1 MRIHWETTSIA
12 TRSNERNF
20 SVSRR
25 STPRVAVLD
34 KFGARCAVLYDAV
47 RCSTVRYGEHEY
59 SVKAASA
66 RSRNAVTREE
76 GESRSE
82 IKNMVRSPEQRVV
95 LFN

>member
-12 TRSNERNF
+12 TRSNEGNF

-34 KFGARCAVLYDAV
+34 KCAVLYDAV

-82 IKNMVRSPEQRVV
+82 IKNTVRSPEQRVV